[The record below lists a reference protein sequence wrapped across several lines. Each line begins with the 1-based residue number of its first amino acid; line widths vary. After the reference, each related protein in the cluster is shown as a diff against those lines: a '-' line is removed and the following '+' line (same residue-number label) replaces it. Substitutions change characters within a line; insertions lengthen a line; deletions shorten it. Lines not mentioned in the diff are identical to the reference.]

1 MIFDRLNQ
9 NVYNDF
15 INQHGAQL
23 SPVTDRYNRAWHI
36 SNNRKDAV
44 RSVALFIFTF
54 GIYHVHV
61 RRMAN
66 KLWKQVLCAS
76 ANQAP
81 VDRINNE
88 RVRQGQAER
97 IVAQD
102 EQIQGLNERIAGLQR
117 VVAERNPRIEADF
130 LALQDQL
137 SAANKEVW
145 EHIESE
151 QQKDATIARL
161 EATVRQKDNTITG
174 MGEDHQ
180 RRIEALEQSKTLD
193 KAGYQQALVGRDKHI
208 EELEK
213 QVQDQLVEINDLTAS
228 HPVEAN

>member
-44 RSVALFIFTF
+44 RSIALFIFTF

-66 KLWKQVLCAS
+66 KQWKQVLCAS

-88 RVRQGQAER
+88 RARQDQAGR
-97 IVAQD
+97 IAVQD
-102 EQIQGLNERIAGLQR
+102 EQIQGLNERIAGLQG

-130 LALQDQL
+130 LALQNQF
-137 SAANKEVW
+137 SAANNEVW
-145 EHIESE
+145 ERIKSE

-161 EATVRQKDNTITG
+161 EAALSQKVQTIKD

-193 KAGYQQALVGRDKHI
+193 KAGYQQTLADQNKYI
-208 EELEK
+208 QELEK
-213 QVQDQLVEINDLTAS
+213 QAQDQLAEIIGLKAS
-228 HPVEAN
+228 HPVDAN

>member
-9 NVYNDF
+9 NVYDDF
-15 INQHGAQL
+15 INQYGAQL
-23 SPVTDRYNRAWHI
+23 SPVTDRFNRAWHI

-44 RSVALFIFTF
+44 RSIALFIFTF

-66 KLWKQVLCAS
+66 KQWRQVLCAS

-88 RVRQGQAER
+88 RARQDQAGR
-97 IVAQD
+97 IAVQD
-102 EQIQGLNERIAGLQR
+102 EQIQGLNERIAGLQG

-130 LALQDQL
+130 LALQNQFN
-137 SAANKEVW
+137 AANNEVW
-145 EHIESE
+145 ERIKSE

-161 EATVRQKDNTITG
+161 EAALSQKVQTIKD

-193 KAGYQQALVGRDKHI
+193 KAGYQQTFANQNKYI
-208 EELEK
+208 QELEK
-213 QVQDQLVEINDLTAS
+213 QVQDQLAEIIGLKAS
-228 HPVEAN
+228 HPVDAN